1 MNRSYFGL
9 IWVVLCELLREIAD
23 TDENGGVN
31 QSSEFKDVKKLQKC
45 SDFRLHKYIFIH
57 C

>member
-31 QSSEFKDVKKLQKC
+31 QSSEFKYVKKLQKF